1 MDAPFTNNQV
11 EPHQVE
17 QVAEGI
23 IRIPV
28 STQTM
33 PPATR
38 TNAYLIDTGPSLW
51 LMDPGSD
58 QPPEI
63 ERIKQSLHEAPGINQ
78 RFKGYFITHRH
89 RDHWSGL
96 PALYASHPGV
106 VVSHAPLNG
115 NFTWAHTDEFLKK
128 APGFQVFHT
137 PGHSPDHLAVLTAGN
152 DLLAGDLVAGT
163 GTILIASPEGNMSD
177 YMNSL
182 RAMISLA
189 PGRIYPAHGPTLE
202 NGLERLQAYLEHR
215 LLREAMTLKSLDLIE
230 GKNPSDLLKTVYPEI
245 SEKHR
250 WAATQ
255 SLLSHLYKLQQE
267 GRALNREESWTLHEN
282 MRDRERP

>member
-1 MDAPFTNNQV
+1 MDAPFTDNRQ

-17 QVAEGI
+17 QVTEGI
-23 IRIPV
+23 TRIPV

-58 QPPEI
+58 QPSAI
-63 ERIKQSLHEAPGINQ
+63 ERLKQSLYEAPGFNQ
-78 RFKGYFITHRH
+78 KFKGYFITHHH

-96 PALYASHPGV
+96 PALYDSHPGV
-106 VVSHAPLNG
+106 VVSHAPLEG
-115 NFTWAHTDEFLKK
+115 NFTWAHKDEFLEQ
-128 APGFQVFHT
+128 APGFQVYHT
-137 PGHSPDHLAVLTAGN
+137 PGHSPDHLVVMTPGN

-202 NGLERLQAYLEHR
+202 NGLERLKAYLDHR
-215 LLREAMTLKSLDLIE
+215 LLRESLTLKALDLNE
-230 GKNPSDLLKTVYPEI
+230 GKTTSDLLQAVYPDI
-245 SEKHR
+245 SKKLH

-267 GRALNREESWTLHEN
+267 GRALNRENLWTLQMN
-282 MRDRERP
+282 GRDSKAP